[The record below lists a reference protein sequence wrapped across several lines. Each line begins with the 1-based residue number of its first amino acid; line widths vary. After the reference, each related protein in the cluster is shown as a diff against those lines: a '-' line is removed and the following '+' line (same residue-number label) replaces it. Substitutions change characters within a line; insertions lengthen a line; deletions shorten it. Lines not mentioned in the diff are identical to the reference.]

1 MTIYALYGVGKE
13 TERTYFYRR
22 TQEAGDGG
30 AGEDASAAVDLSM
43 SMMENSTPVPRT
55 TREDGAGKVGAVL
68 REEGVE
74 NVGADEGGDAGPGL
88 EKGEGSL
95 PDVEWRIDT
104 GCVYGGPQCKNGMHT
119 HTHTHT
125 HTHRREQR
133 QARRRGKASI
143 SGRISIYNK

>member
-1 MTIYALYGVGKE
+1 MWQERATAPEVGPSSTWYNPLECQLPFAPNMTIYALYGVGKE

-74 NVGADEGGDAGPGL
+74 NVGADEGGEICRLRCCEAIVHARCL
-88 EKGEGSL
+88 SL
-95 PDVEWRIDT
+95 LSLLTNMNFSCAD
-104 GCVYGGPQCKNGMHT
+104 
-119 HTHTHT
+119 
-125 HTHRREQR
+125 
-133 QARRRGKASI
+133 
-143 SGRISIYNK
+143 